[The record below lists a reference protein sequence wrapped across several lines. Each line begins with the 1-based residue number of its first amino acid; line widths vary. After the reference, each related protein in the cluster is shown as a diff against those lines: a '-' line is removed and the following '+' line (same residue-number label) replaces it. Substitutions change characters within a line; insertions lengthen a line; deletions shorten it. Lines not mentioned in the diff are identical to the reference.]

1 MIIISLFGFPA
12 YFSIKYLNLYSPDRA
27 NKELCENR
35 RNGLHFLIF
44 AKNKSCGMMRREVFM
59 SIISMVLA
67 TLVALEFFFIMF
79 LETFMPTSKKTADT
93 FHMDLSEVN
102 RDSVSTLFRNQGV
115 YNGLLGVLILLS
127 VFAFKDVMWTKLLM
141 IYIIIVAAF
150 GSLTSS
156 RDIILKQGGLAILT
170 LISLFIF

>member
-1 MIIISLFGFPA
+1 
-12 YFSIKYLNLYSPDRA
+12 
-27 NKELCENR
+27 
-35 RNGLHFLIF
+35 
-44 AKNKSCGMMRREVFM
+44 M